1 MATTRALAAD
11 GEVVQSTELI
21 VTSALATWVTAFLPP
36 VGDGTASTVVDNS
49 SVAFYANALGG
60 IYVKDQYGH
69 SIGTVNPGDSALF
82 VANVVTQGGSAG
94 AAQAS
99 KWAQQQNNRVV
110 SVAAAREETVVGAG
124 AALAFT
130 ANTNA
135 AIATPG
141 TVNRYIKLI
150 ASDGLPVY
158 IPAWR

>member
-11 GEVVQSTELI
+11 GESVQSTELI

-36 VGDGTASTVVDNS
+36 VGDGTAGTVVDNS

-82 VANVVTQGGSAG
+82 VANVVTQGGTG
-94 AAQAS
+94 VAQAS

-110 SVAAAREETVVGAG
+110 SVAAAREEVVVGAG

-130 ANTNA
+130 ANSNA
-135 AIATPG
+135 AIATPAS
-141 TVNRYIKLI
+141 VNRYIKVI

>member
-69 SIGTVNPGDSALF
+69 SIGTVN
-82 VANVVTQGGSAG
+82 
-94 AAQAS
+94 
-99 KWAQQQNNRVV
+99 
-110 SVAAAREETVVGAG
+110 
-124 AALAFT
+124 
-130 ANTNA
+130 
-135 AIATPG
+135 
-141 TVNRYIKLI
+141 RYIKLI

>member
-49 SVAFYANALGG
+49 QVAFYANALGG

-69 SIGTVNPGDSALF
+69 LIGVVNPGDSAL
-82 VANVVTQGGSAG
+82 
-94 AAQAS
+94 
-99 KWAQQQNNRVV
+99 
-110 SVAAAREETVVGAG
+110 
-124 AALAFT
+124 FT

-141 TVNRYIKLI
+141 SVNRYVKLI

>member
-21 VTSALATWVTAFLPP
+21 VTSALVTWVTAFLPP

-49 SVAFYANALGG
+49 SVAFYANGLGG

-82 VANVVTQGGSAG
+82 VANVVTQGAAG
-94 AAQAS
+94 VAQVS
-99 KWAQQQNNRVV
+99 KWSQQQNNRVV

-141 TVNRYIKLI
+141 SVNRYVKLI

>member
-21 VTSALATWVTAFLPP
+21 VSSALATWVTAFLPP

-49 SVAFYANALGG
+49 QVAFYANALGG

-82 VANVVTQGGSAG
+82 VANVVTQGAAG
-94 AAQAS
+94 VAQVS
-99 KWAQQQNNRVV
+99 KWSQQQNNRVV

-141 TVNRYIKLI
+141 SVNRYVKLI

>member
-11 GEVVQSTELI
+11 GESVQSTELI

-36 VGDGTASTVVDNS
+36 VGDGTAGTVVDNS

-82 VANVVTQGGSAG
+82 VANVVTQGGTG
-94 AAQAS
+94 VAQAS

-110 SVAAAREETVVGAG
+110 SVAAAREEVVVDTTLLFCCCAHL
-124 AALAFT
+124 LA
-130 ANTNA
+130 
-135 AIATPG
+135 
-141 TVNRYIKLI
+141 
-150 ASDGLPVY
+150 
-158 IPAWR
+158 

>member
-11 GEVVQSTELI
+11 NEVVQSTELI

-49 SVAFYANALGG
+49 QVAFYANALGG

-82 VANVVTQGGSAG
+82 VANVVTQGAAG
-94 AAQAS
+94 VAQVS
-99 KWAQQQNNRVV
+99 KWSQQQNNRVV

-141 TVNRYIKLI
+141 SVNRYVKLI

>member
-1 MATTRALAAD
+1 MATVRALAAD

-21 VTSALATWVTAFLPP
+21 VSSALATWVTAFLPP

-49 SVAFYANALGG
+49 QVAFYANALGG

-69 SIGTVNPGDSALF
+69 LIGMVNPGDSALF
-82 VANVVTQGGSAG
+82 TANVVTQGAAG
-94 AAQAS
+94 VASAS
-99 KWAQQQNNRVV
+99 KWTQQQNNRVI
-110 SVAAAREETVVGAG
+110 SVAAAREEIVIGAG

-130 ANTNA
+130 ANSNA

-141 TVNRYIKLI
+141 SVNRYVKLI